1 MPLDLSIKSHGFDDR
16 TLQIAFSYIEYTNM
30 HVFLTGKAGTGKTTF
45 LRELIAKA
53 KKNTIV
59 TAPTGIAAVHV
70 KGITINALFQ
80 LPPGILLPTTNDP
93 GQGLYS
99 QADILQNVNYSA
111 SKQKLLQELE
121 LLIVDEVSML
131 RADQLDMIDLI
142 LKRMRRNELPFGG
155 IQLLLIGDL
164 FQLPPVLKGDQL
176 QTFNR
181 HYKSAFFF
189 NANALHKTS
198 LVQIELTR
206 LYRQTDP
213 EFIGILDQIR
223 SNKITDAALLRL
235 NQHLKH
241 SSVQDNGNT
250 IHLTS
255 HIADAAEINEKRLAA
270 LPGPEVIYTAIT
282 TGNVDESEFPVEVTF
297 QVKDGA
303 QVMFVR
309 NDAGEDRRFYNGK
322 VGVVKKLSADEIVV
336 GFADNTEVSVKRAA
350 WEFYELTTL
359 QQKDSRPLVKGTFN
373 QFPLKLAWAVT
384 IHKSQGL
391 TFDSALIDA
400 TNSFAPGQV
409 YVALSRVRTL
419 EGLTLTSPITRQSI
433 QVSQEI
439 VNYLHFPSDPALLQE
454 LYASQTKYWIDIIG
468 KKLSFKRLLS
478 AVSEAHD
485 RPQSYK
491 QKLGASGQLLM
502 EEIFNEVKTLEGVH
516 EKFIDEITFK
526 AKNDLQ
532 LTFLPDRLSKASDY
546 FIGKTN
552 GILDKLADQ
561 RDRVPSTG
569 KVLELHTSKIQTE
582 LINHSKQFQV
592 VLTCTARLMNGE
604 NFSLVLDELR
614 SVDQLVEPQGEVKT
628 VKSRNSDD
636 NKSVIQTANL
646 FKQGKT
652 IDQIAASRKMTK
664 AAVEKHLIASV
675 VQSLISPF
683 DVIDPQSYQI
693 LSTFLR
699 TNPGDVLE
707 LKEQFGDQFSF
718 FELRVALAANRNE
731 IKT

>member
-1 MPLDLSIKSHGFDDR
+1 MPLDLSIKPHGFDDR
-16 TLQIAFSYIEYTNM
+16 TLQIAFSYIEYTNR

-45 LRELIAKA
+45 LREVLVRT

-70 KGITINALFQ
+70 KGVTINALFQ
-80 LPPGILLPTTNDP
+80 LPPGLLLPTANNP

-142 LKRMRRNELPFGG
+142 LKRIRKNELPFGG

-164 FQLPPVLKGDQL
+164 FQLPPVLKGGQL
-176 QTFNR
+176 QAFSR
-181 HYKSAFFF
+181 YYPSAFFF
-189 NANALHKTS
+189 IANAVQKTS
-198 LVQIELTR
+198 LLQIELTR
-206 LYRQTDP
+206 LYRQTDS
-213 EFIGILDQIR
+213 EFIEILDQIR
-223 SNKITDAALLRL
+223 RNKITDDALARL
-235 NQHLKH
+235 NQQVKQ
-241 SSVQDNGNT
+241 SSMQDKLNT

-255 HIADAAEINEKRLAA
+255 HIADAVGINEKRLSA
-270 LPGPEVIYTAIT
+270 LPGREAIYTAIT
-282 TGNVDESEFPVEVTF
+282 TGEVDESELPVEVTF
-297 QVKDGA
+297 KVKDGA

-350 WEFYELTTL
+350 WEFYELPTL
-359 QQKDSRPLVKGTFN
+359 QQKKTTPLVKGSFN

-391 TFDSALIDA
+391 TFDSAIIDA

-439 VNYLHFPSDPALLQE
+439 VNYLRFQSETALLQE
-454 LYASQTKYWIDIIG
+454 LYTSQAKYWTEIVA
-468 KKLSFKRLLS
+468 KTLSFKRVLS
-478 AVSEAHD
+478 AVNEAHD
-485 RPQSYK
+485 KPQSYK
-491 QKLGASGQLLM
+491 QRLGASGQLLLD
-502 EEIFNEVKTLEGVH
+502 EIYSEVKTLQDVH
-516 EKFIDEITFK
+516 EKFIDEITLK
-526 AKNDLQ
+526 TKNDLQ
-532 LTFLPDRLSKASDY
+532 LTFLPDRISKASEY
-546 FIGKTN
+546 FTGK
-552 GILDKLADQ
+552 IKQLIDKLVDHNSRGPA
-561 RDRVPSTG
+561 PG
-569 KVLELHTSKIQTE
+569 KVLELHTNKILAE
-582 LINHSKQFQV
+582 LVNHSKQFQIM
-592 VLTCTARLMNGE
+592 LTCTARLMNGE

-614 SVDQLVEPQGEVKT
+614 SADEIIDSQTEVKT
-628 VKSRNSDD
+628 AKSRNSGD
-636 NKSVIQTANL
+636 NKSMIQTASL
-646 FKQGKT
+646 FREGKT
-652 IDQIAASRKMTK
+652 IEQIAVSRKMTK

-675 VQSLISPF
+675 EQSLLSPL
-683 DVIDPQSYQI
+683 DVIDPRSYQT
-693 LSTFLR
+693 LSAFLR
-699 TNPGDVLE
+699 TNAGDVLE
-707 LKEQFGDQFSF
+707 LKEHFGDQFSF
-718 FELRVALAANRNE
+718 FELRVALAANRS
-731 IKT
+731 